1 MRKWLSRTLR
11 LALIVALGAIALSLL
26 AAFCAWELYRLAP
39 QVLSAGTALRK
50 ALSLLFTPLEPIF
63 WFGVFLAF
71 ASGALSLLRL
81 MLLSTRGRLHAG

>member
-11 LALIVALGAIALSLL
+11 LALIVAIGAIALSLL

-39 QVLSAGTALRK
+39 QVLSSGTALRS
-50 ALSLLFTPLEPIF
+50 ALALLFTSLEPIF

-71 ASGALSLLRL
+71 ASGTLSLLRL
-81 MLLSTRGRLHAG
+81 MLRSAWRGRHAG